1 MSKKYLVTGGA
12 GFVGSNLIEFLSKKT
27 DLKIISLDN
36 YSTGNIKNHI
46 KYTLELFISCLIALE
61 ISLEPNPY
69 IKELI
74 FILLIYIALKHNLT
88 NKTLN
93 SIKKYL

>member
-1 MSKKYLVTGGA
+1 MNT
-12 GFVGSNLIEFLSKKT
+12 T
-27 DLKIISLDN
+27 D
-36 YSTGNIKNHI
+36 IKNHI
-46 KYTLELFISCLIALE
+46 KFTLELFISCLIALE

-69 IKELI
+69 IEELI
-74 FILLIYIALKHNLT
+74 FILLIYIALKHNLV

>member
-1 MSKKYLVTGGA
+1 MDT
-12 GFVGSNLIEFLSKKT
+12 T
-27 DLKIISLDN
+27 D
-36 YSTGNIKNHI
+36 IKNHI

-69 IKELI
+69 IEELI

-93 SIKKYL
+93 SIRKYL

>member
-1 MSKKYLVTGGA
+1 MNT
-12 GFVGSNLIEFLSKKT
+12 IQ
-27 DLKIISLDN
+27 DKI
-36 YSTGNIKNHI
+36 KF
-46 KYTLELFISCLIALE
+46 TLELFISCLIALE
-61 ISLEPNPY
+61 VSLNPNPY

-74 FILLIYIALKHNLT
+74 FVLLIYIALKHDLT

>member
-1 MSKKYLVTGGA
+1 MDT
-12 GFVGSNLIEFLSKKT
+12 IR
-27 DLKIISLDN
+27 DKI
-36 YSTGNIKNHI
+36 KF
-46 KYTLELFISCLIALE
+46 TLELFISCLIALE
-61 ISLEPNPY
+61 VSLNPNPY

-74 FILLIYIALKHNLT
+74 FVLLIYIALKHDLT

>member
-1 MSKKYLVTGGA
+1 MST
-12 GFVGSNLIEFLSKKT
+12 IR
-27 DLKIISLDN
+27 DKI
-36 YSTGNIKNHI
+36 KF
-46 KYTLELFISCLIALE
+46 TLELFISCLIALE
-61 ISLEPNPY
+61 VSLNPNPY

-74 FILLIYIALKHNLT
+74 FILLIYIALKHNLP

>member
-1 MSKKYLVTGGA
+1 MDT
-12 GFVGSNLIEFLSKKT
+12 IR
-27 DLKIISLDN
+27 DKI
-36 YSTGNIKNHI
+36 KF
-46 KYTLELFISCLIALE
+46 TLELFISCLIALE
-61 ISLEPNPY
+61 VSLKPNPY

-74 FILLIYIALKHNLT
+74 FILLIYIELKHDLT

>member
-1 MSKKYLVTGGA
+1 MSTIRDKVK
-12 GFVGSNLIEFLSKKT
+12 F
-27 DLKIISLDN
+27 
-36 YSTGNIKNHI
+36 
-46 KYTLELFISCLIALE
+46 TLELFISCLIGLE
-61 ISLEPNPY
+61 VSLNPNPY
-69 IKELI
+69 IEELI

>member
-1 MSKKYLVTGGA
+1 MST
-12 GFVGSNLIEFLSKKT
+12 T
-27 DLKIISLDN
+27 DM
-36 YSTGNIKNHI
+36 KNHI
-46 KYTLELFISCLIALE
+46 IFTLELFISCLIALE

-74 FILLIYIALKHNLT
+74 FLLLIYTALKYNLP